1 MKNKKHN
8 KKYSN
13 KNYKVVA
20 ENYLKSMYGIDSNK
34 PEKYAEG
41 GGAAGNARLTGRFD
55 ALPKPTV
62 NVDTVGEKIS
72 DFFGNATNPFR
83 EFLGIDPYEAK
94 TQFGTD
100 MGAVVDLGSAIGKNI
115 RSAATFGASTKI
127 EDAHAKHTQNRIG
140 QLQGMAGQ
148 VQGAADPDEEDEE
161 GIGGGGSFGGG
172 GAQGSWKHGGEVPIY
187 NMGAEAVQQDV
198 ATIQNS
204 MQNSF
209 NTITNTIS
217 NVAEASNANALTTE
231 GLKNKLL
238 NKEQGI
244 HMDQKEDIYAGNTGN
259 LGGMNRMSGDTKL
272 GNTGMEIGGGD
283 PRMKYAQQAI
293 AENVNFETV
302 GNTAAALKG
311 VTAGIDGL
319 TNLQNDQFDTAIE
332 LGENVKSNVNT
343 GVGKVAGMFSGKLGG
358 EVPMYEQGAGVG
370 EESLNS
376 FKRTPHFQ
384 NEINRVSG
392 ENNGI
397 IPITDKNAQGVADL
411 TKQDGVYDLKG
422 ERHASPQNPNAK
434 GIRVLTNAEGQGPQ
448 APVEGPPTE
457 LEAEDGEFAI
467 TKGGETFIIPR
478 KYRKDYLK
486 LHNRKEQIQKKLN
499 DEQVSLNPILKNT
512 LEQVINNINTQEM
525 SLFNTIKKEK
535 AAKEEKETQELTDMI
550 RRGIPITP
558 NGKYKKGG
566 KVKSLSDYQKGYL
579 SDRYIESYQ
588 QGDDVE
594 SDPDKEL
601 SLEETLN
608 ADQAAMQKAFENMS
622 PEQLEAFKK
631 QQRKAAKK
639 EEREIKK
646 EERKLNREWVRKT
659 LKNSRGNSKYKEDLK
674 KIGEYL
680 NMPSRTEKQR
690 RAIQDKINTVS
701 SEEARQIDKDVFGHP
716 DPEKKSQSIDDVYGA
731 RPSSKE
737 DFLRNGPFG
746 VGTLSDVEDNVE
758 TPDDFSGAPLNIN
771 QARYYEP
778 SGVYTE
784 EKTTLEGKSPVEKKP
799 LTQEQLDLDFTKKE
813 DPKKKKF
820 DFNQLMNNLNS
831 NDNIELKDTE
841 GNIMGREALD
851 RLPGALDEILARANQ
866 NMGYSKF
873 AQNTTREPLNTLNK
887 AGQNIEQSEQE
898 ALANIEQGNRSIQ
911 AGNRNANR
919 SMQGLINA
927 NRASEMASKKA
938 QGELMSKYAIAKADQ
953 ENKKATMQYRGNL
966 DRERDDVRYADTRE
980 KQKDNMLTQ
989 ETQNTITEFQARQH
1003 AADQANKFKQQQLQ
1017 AAAANSKTGFAHN
1030 PNTGEMWKKPDTG
1043 GGIGG
1048 TKWPWGKG
1056 EDTIVGSNPEPDEVT
1071 VSGAST
1077 DKKKAKRGGD
1087 IEKLAN
1093 KGRFG
1098 DTELAHVNEY
1108 EKSLLESMGGSGTT
1122 NPETGLDEYWFQ
1134 FIPMIASAIGG
1145 MMGNKDKGN
1154 GGGGGGLLGGLMGEY
1169 GGEIP
1174 RYQDGANAISAP
1186 KDQMVKVDRSEV
1198 SADTIR
1204 ESNAREMERFGKSNL
1219 NMNSNANLLGHN
1231 AETKFGSVLNS
1242 ALNSPSVDHLSG
1254 RNEHR
1259 MNEINSLG
1267 STFQGSNEEFLN
1279 PQGVSNEDFL
1289 NQNFQEGSAV
1299 SRGIRDQQVKSQL
1312 MRNPNNFQTMRHRPE
1327 DLLSNPMLLQDKN
1340 SFGNSMHSIP
1350 QSQFQQIQARYGGQV
1365 PRYSRGGSA
1374 KNDTLENV
1382 ADKGRMGDT
1391 ELVHVNKFEKEL
1403 LKSLGGSGTTN
1414 PETGLKEYFWN
1425 MIAQAAPAIMG
1436 AAGGGKGGGGLGG
1449 MLGGGVGGG
1458 DASAPIGPAT
1468 AQAAKTAPAPAPAGV
1483 SQFGQPGSMPGNAL
1497 GGLGF
1502 GGANLGGQEMLSTGS
1517 PKPHPQ
1523 QSSQGAQQFNPQ
1535 MLQKMLEQQQGRQGM
1550 PGRMPGGMPS
1560 PLGGKSGI
1568 KNLIKG
1574 PAPDVRTGAKDGIKL
1589 WNTPNE
1595 RLLAAVQGRLGEE
1608 ETVKKGIFTGMFG

>member
-13 KNYKVVA
+13 KNYKAVA
-20 ENYLKSMYGIDSNK
+20 ENYLKSMYAIDSNK

-62 NVDTVGEKIS
+62 NVDTFGEKVS

-115 RSAATFGASTKI
+115 RSAATFGISTKA
-127 EDAHAKHTQNRIG
+127 EDAMAKHTQNRIG
-140 QLQGMAGQ
+140 QAGSMFGQ
-148 VQGAADPDEEDEE
+148 VKDAADTDEEDEE

-172 GAQGSWKHGGEVPIY
+172 GAGGSWKHGGEVPMY

-209 NTITNTIS
+209 NTITDTIS

-231 GLKNKLL
+231 GLKDKLL

-259 LGGMNRMSGDTKL
+259 MGGMNRMSGDTKL

-302 GNTAAALKG
+302 GGTAAALKG
-311 VTAGIDGL
+311 ITAGIDGL
-319 TNLQNDQFDTAIE
+319 TNLQGDQFDTAIE
-332 LGENVKSNVNT
+332 LAGNAANT
-343 GVGKVAGMFSGKLGG
+343 GKKAVGKVAGMFSGKLGG

-422 ERHASPQNPNAK
+422 ERHANPQNPNAK

-467 TKGGETFIIPR
+467 TKEGETFIIPR

-486 LHNRKEQIQKKLN
+486 LHNKRDKIQKKLN

-512 LEQVINNINTQEM
+512 LEQVINNLNTQEM

-631 QQRKAAKK
+631 QQRKEWGVPETKAERKAAKK
-639 EEREIKK
+639 AERQAKIQKRKADRLAKK
-646 EERKLNREWVRKT
+646 QAKNQDFFESIGLQGPNKLKPKQALRDFAAENRGTE
-659 LKNSRGNSKYKEDLK
+659 S
-674 KIGEYL
+674 GE
-680 NMPSRTEKQR
+680 PAST
-690 RAIQDKINTVS
+690 
-701 SEEARQIDKDVFGHP
+701 
-716 DPEKKSQSIDDVYGA
+716 QSIDDVYGA
-731 RPSSKE
+731 RPSSRE
-737 DFLRNGPFG
+737 DFLRDDPIRSGA
-746 VGTLSDVEDNVE
+746 LSDVEDDVE
-758 TPDDFSGAPLNIN
+758 IPEGFSGAPLNID

-813 DPKKKKF
+813 DSKKKKF

-887 AGQNIEQSEQE
+887 ASQNIEQSEQE

-919 SMQGLINA
+919 SMQGLTNA

-966 DRERDDVRYADTRE
+966 DRERDDVRYADTIE

-1030 PNTGEMWKKPDTG
+1030 PNTGEMWKKDDTG
-1043 GGIGG
+1043 GGAGG
-1048 TKWPWGKG
+1048 TKWPWEKSEGT
-1056 EDTIVGSNPEPDEVT
+1056 TITGSNPELGQITIPPT
-1071 VSGAST
+1071 S
-1077 DKKKAKRGGD
+1077 KRRGGD
-1087 IEKLAN
+1087 IENLAN

-1122 NPETGLDEYWFQ
+1122 NPETGLNEYWVQ
-1134 FIPMIASAIGG
+1134 FIPMIASAVGG

-1204 ESNAREMERFGKSNL
+1204 KSNAREMERFGKSNL
-1219 NMNSNANLLGHN
+1219 NMNSNANLLRHN
-1231 AETKFGSVLNS
+1231 AETKFGS
-1242 ALNSPSVDHLSG
+1242 ALNSPAVDHLSG
-1254 RNEHR
+1254 RNEYR

-1267 STFQGSNEEFLN
+1267 SIFQGSNEEFLN

-1289 NQNFQEGSAV
+1289 NQNFQKGSEV
-1299 SRGIRDQQVKSQL
+1299 S
-1312 MRNPNNFQTMRHRPE
+1312 
-1327 DLLSNPMLLQDKN
+1327 
-1340 SFGNSMHSIP
+1340 
-1350 QSQFQQIQARYGGQV
+1350 
-1365 PRYSRGGSA
+1365 RYSRGGSA

-1403 LKSLGGSGTTN
+1403 LKSLGGSGTIN
-1414 PETGLKEYFWN
+1414 PETGLREYFWN
-1425 MIAQAAPAIMG
+1425 MIAQAAPMIMG
-1436 AAGGGKGGGGLGG
+1436 AIGGGGGGGGGG
-1449 MLGGGVGGG
+1449 MLGGGGGG
-1458 DASAPIGPAT
+1458 ASAPAAPVGPAT
-1468 AQAAKTAPAPAPAGV
+1468 AQAAQAAPAPAPAGV
-1483 SQFGQPGSMPGNAL
+1483 SQFGQPGSMPGNAS

-1523 QSSQGAQQFNPQ
+1523 QSPQGAQQFNPQ
-1535 MLQKMLEQQQGRQGM
+1535 MLQKMMAQQQGGQ
-1550 PGRMPGGMPS
+1550 GMPS

-1568 KNLIKG
+1568 KNLLKG
-1574 PAPDVRTGAKDGIKL
+1574 PTPDVKTGSKDGIKL
-1589 WNTPNE
+1589 FNTSDE
-1595 RLLAAVQGRLGEE
+1595 KLLAGVQGRLGEK
-1608 ETVKKGIFTGMFG
+1608 ETVKKGMFS